1 VPKILTQPCV
11 FPRTSIRPITM
22 DDSYMMQTRKESV
35 FANDHVSL
43 LSHAPLYPG
52 MMGDK
57 RTVVSVAV
65 RSL

>member
-1 VPKILTQPCV
+1 
-11 FPRTSIRPITM
+11 M

-35 FANDHVSL
+35 FANDPVSL

-57 RTVVSVAV
+57 RTIASEVVQ
-65 RSL
+65 SL